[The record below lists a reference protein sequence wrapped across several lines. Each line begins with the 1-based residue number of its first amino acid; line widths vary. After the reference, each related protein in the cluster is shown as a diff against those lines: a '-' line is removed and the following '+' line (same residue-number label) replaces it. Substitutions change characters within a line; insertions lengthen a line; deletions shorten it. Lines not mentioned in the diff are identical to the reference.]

1 MPLEAVALD
10 ERALERGSSAQR
22 AEWETS
28 TRELVEKAV
37 CNLAEPSK
45 LTVTVTE
52 QGFVLDFES
61 LEGTPL
67 GAVTI
72 EYDQLS
78 DHVTEYLDIV
88 RQITSADS
96 LNQMEALDMAKK
108 VTHDR
113 AGRVLKRALRE
124 FGVDL
129 ETSRRLFTLLL
140 SLKVDTTRLA
150 PLRGHRRA
158 R

>member
-28 TRELVEKAV
+28 TRELIDKAV
-37 CNLAEPSK
+37 CNLEEPSK

-52 QGFVLDFES
+52 QDFVLTFES
-61 LEGTPL
+61 LDGAPL
-67 GAVTI
+67 GEATI
-72 EYDQLS
+72 GYDQLS

-124 FGVDL
+124 FGLDL

-150 PLRGHRRA
+150 PFRGHRRA

>member
-1 MPLEAVALD
+1 MPLEAVVLD
-10 ERALERGSSAQR
+10 ERALARGSSAQR

-28 TRELVEKAV
+28 IRELLDAAV
-37 CNLAEPSK
+37 CNLEPPSR

-52 QGFVLDFES
+52 RDFLLAFES
-61 LEGTPL
+61 MESAPFGT
-67 GAVTI
+67 VTI
-72 EYDQLS
+72 SYDQLS
-78 DHVTEYLDIV
+78 NHVTEYLDIV

-113 AGRVLKRALRE
+113 AGRVLKRELRK

-129 ETSRRLFTLLL
+129 ETSRHLFTLLL

>member
-28 TRELVEKAV
+28 TRELLDKAV
-37 CNLAEPSK
+37 CNLEEPSK

-52 QGFVLDFES
+52 QDFVLTFES
-61 LEGTPL
+61 LDGAPL
-67 GAVTI
+67 GAATI